1 MVGCMP
7 EGLLS
12 LLSLLLLSSIALD
25 SAFCF
30 VRPPAAPLTLKGAS
44 TFVTRRRMTITVEAP
59 RLYHRSHMLAEASP
73 GLKLSAEGGDEGMQ
87 TRVELSPP
95 FMSRA
100 QLERYVRTDF
110 AIRILR
116 LELPHFLDRPLTTD
130 IYAANVTLGGLILG
144 GTVAS
149 GRDELRSFFDNLR
162 QLQRISKQGLL
173 LRVASVEGDVTALA
187 SDVSR
192 NDTVSNSLMSV
203 INLELQWVDQLKLL
217 SQLPG
222 GELVASQLQPVLRN
236 IVRDQDKLALT
247 VRSSLSVDKDGRI
260 CELNVEQVLLND
272 STDLVP
278 AFVRWLRT
286 VFTADLL
293 RSAGASIEL
302 ARAVAATLPGQSSS
316 ANEGAAGGNG
326 RQTLPPPG
334 SAAVKAEASRGKAAT
349 GDAAYVALRL
359 QSRCFCGCA
368 VA

>member
-1 MVGCMP
+1 M
-7 EGLLS
+7 
-12 LLSLLLLSSIALD
+12 
-25 SAFCF
+25 
-30 VRPPAAPLTLKGAS
+30 
-44 TFVTRRRMTITVEAP
+44 
-59 RLYHRSHMLAEASP
+59 
-73 GLKLSAEGGDEGMQ
+73 SAEGGDEGMQ

-130 IYAANVTLGGLILG
+130 IYAANVTLGGSILG

-162 QLQRISKQGLL
+162 QLKRLSKQGLL

-222 GELVASQLQPVLRN
+222 GELV
-236 IVRDQDKLALT
+236 RDRDKLALT
-247 VRSSLSVDKDGRI
+247 VSSRLSVDKDGRI

-278 AFVRWLRT
+278 AFVRWVRT

-293 RSAGASIEL
+293 GSAGASIEL
-302 ARAVAATLPGQSSS
+302 ARAVAATLPGQSIS
-316 ANEGAAGGNG
+316 ANEGAAGGKG
-326 RQTLPPPG
+326 RERLPPPG
-334 SAAVKAEASRGKAAT
+334 SAAGKAEASRGKAAT

-359 QSRCFCGCA
+359 QSSCVCGCA